1 MNRRQT
7 PPTNAIAMARWA
19 WDDIAE
25 LRVTIP
31 PAQCSLWEVC
41 ESSEKSISRRWEE
54 EHKAKYPGEGKTIR
68 GLLSQRR
75 AHRWGDALFAW
86 RDAKLT
92 QEYSRWAVTMQMEYV
107 EFSRLKNHLTIADM
121 WLKGDALHQA
131 VAEMLLS
138 FLAKREG
145 ATWEDVTATV
155 LIHGNK
161 AQKEAAM
168 FGRIPRTERW
178 RLHARHPYPG
188 GAG

>member
-1 MNRRQT
+1 
-7 PPTNAIAMARWA
+7 MARWA

-31 PAQCSLWEVC
+31 PVQCSLWEVC
-41 ESSEKSISRRWEE
+41 EASEKSISRRWEE
-54 EHKAKYPGEGKTIR
+54 EHKAKYPGEGKIIR
-68 GLLSQRR
+68 GQLSQLR
-75 AHRWGDALFAW
+75 ANRWGDALFAW

-92 QEYSRWAVTMQMEYV
+92 QEHSRWAVTMQMEHV

-121 WLKGDALHQA
+121 WLKGDALHQL

-155 LIHGNK
+155 LIHGYK
-161 AQKEAAM
+161 REKESAMLGGLPRTDQLAEAA
-168 FGRIPRTERW
+168 
-178 RLHARHPYPG
+178 
-188 GAG
+188 